1 MKRVQQ
7 GFTLIE
13 LMIVVAII
21 GILAAIAIP
30 QYQDYV
36 TRSRWQ
42 DNISGAAAIK
52 TGIAECVQDNG
63 GSFTNCATYTA
74 LTSANYVP
82 QATVAA
88 NHSAGVWGVK
98 FGFATVGTSGRID
111 IGGDDRVGR
120 CSVTLTPTLT
130 DNQLQWV
137 FTNTTATVHTG
148 GGGTAPCTKRRTG
161 VGS

>member
-42 DNISGAAAIK
+42 DNISGVGAIK
-52 TGIAECVQDNG
+52 TGIAECMQDNTG
-63 GSFTNCATYTA
+63 NSAPCDTYTELVNSNYIGAAATGSTWA
-74 LTSANYVP
+74 L
-82 QATVAA
+82 
-88 NHSAGVWGVK
+88 K
-98 FGFATVGTSGRID
+98 FGFADVTTSGAI
-111 IGGDDRVGR
+111 RVGGTAQVGS
-120 CSVTLTPTLT
+120 CGITLTPSLV

-137 FTNTTATVHTG
+137 FTNSGVTVNSQ
-148 GGGTAPCTKRRTG
+148 GGTTCTKRRTG
-161 VGS
+161 VGT